1 MTGKKNHGLFHNSLD
16 ISSVKKHCRMLIF
29 ILCAGMLLTGC
40 GTGGSGK
47 GTEES
52 TLEWKDLSYEE
63 PSMVRSP
70 NSVTFM
76 KDGMV
81 RNPLTGRWIDAKY
94 SNQRPIAVQYENVE
108 AAIPHYGLTFADVTY
123 EILCEDNVTR
133 FMAMFTEYDK
143 VEKFEPIRSDLH
155 YFDRKAVEYD
165 AIHVFCGASDY
176 ANQNDLYDNQ
186 YPHINF
192 IDLLRD
198 PGLNRDETRYAPHNA
213 YTTPALIKSQIE
225 AKGFLSTHRSYYE
238 DNHKFKEEFSEMEG
252 EIAEIVR
259 IPDFYGRPAYV
270 YYEDD
275 RVYYRYQ
282 FGDELVDYQNGYQ
295 VWCTNIL
302 IQMVEYKY
310 LDGYDEDGGLDLD
323 WSGSG
328 KGYYCTAG
336 RMIPVTWKYSN
347 YSTRWY
353 DMNGNELQMNP
364 GKTWIEVFDNNRS
377 VNGITFEENTIEKDE
392 E

>member
-1 MTGKKNHGLFHNSLD
+1 MTGKKNHGFFHNSLD
-16 ISSVKKHCRMLIF
+16 ISRVKKRCRLLIF
-29 ILCAGMLLTGC
+29 ILCTGMLLTGC
-40 GTGGSGK
+40 GTGGSGN

-52 TLEWKDLSYEE
+52 TLEWKNLTYQE
-63 PSMVRSP
+63 PSMVQSP
-70 NSVTFM
+70 NSVTFL
-76 KDGMV
+76 KDGQV

-176 ANQNDLYDNQ
+176 ANENDLYDNQ
-186 YPHINF
+186 YPYINF

-198 PGLNRDETRYAPHNA
+198 PGLNRDEKRYAPHNA

-225 AKGFLSTHRSYYE
+225 AKGFSSTHRAYYE

-259 IPDFYGRPAYV
+259 IPDFYGRPSYV

-275 RVYYRYQ
+275 RVYYRYE

-302 IQMVEYKY
+302 IQMVEYKN

-364 GKTWIEVFDNNRS
+364 GKTWIEVFDNSRS
-377 VNGITFEENTIEKDE
+377 KNGITFEENTIEEDE